1 MFPFIQTHASILNY
15 NSTVYAQLEALHES
29 CGFREFNERYL
40 TLPPPG
46 TQPTNVVNRTCLGIL
61 FLALLAEVDVNPCA
75 SVYDIVS

>member
-1 MFPFIQTHASILNY
+1 MRFLGRFRQITAAPYPIAS
-15 NSTVYAQLEALHES
+15 SES

-40 TLPPPG
+40 TYPPPG